1 MPDMRLRFL
10 FSLVL
15 PVLLVVSAS
24 LPQRTHAQDAPTSH
38 DDEARALFEAGR
50 VAYSDGRFEA
60 ALGHFRNSYELS
72 GRPRLLYNIGSA
84 ADKLRRDQQALEAF
98 EAYLAQ
104 VPDADNRNEVAARI
118 EVLRAQL
125 RAHPTTANATTG
137 VATPSEAAAAGTPAN
152 TGGAAVVGVGD
163 AGDRPR
169 DDDGSILSEWWFWT
183 LIGAA
188 IAGGVLIAVLAAT
201 SGDSTAELR
210 TGTEG
215 GVHFTLEMP

>member
-1 MPDMRLRFL
+1 MRLRFL
-10 FSLVL
+10 LSLVL
-15 PVLLVVSAS
+15 PVLLVVSAA
-24 LPQRTHAQDAPTSH
+24 LPERTRAQDAPSAH
-38 DDEARALFEAGR
+38 DAEARALFEAGR

-60 ALGHFRNSYELS
+60 ALTHFRNSYELS

-104 VPDADNRNEVAARI
+104 VPGADNRNEVAARI

-125 RAHPTTANATTG
+125 RAHPTTANPASS
-137 VATPSEAAAAGTPAN
+137 VATPREAAAAGAQQN
-152 TGGAAVVGVGD
+152 TGGAAVVTVGNRD
-163 AGDRPR
+163 GQPR
-169 DDDGSILSEWWFWT
+169 DGDGSILSEWWFWT

-210 TGTEG
+210 TGTGG
-215 GVHFTLEMP
+215 GVVFTLEMP

>member
-1 MPDMRLRFL
+1 MRLRYL
-10 FSLVL
+10 LSL
-15 PVLLVVSAS
+15 VLLVVSAA
-24 LPQRTHAQDAPTSH
+24 LPQLTQAQAAATSH

-50 VAYSDGRFEA
+50 VAYSDGRFDA
-60 ALGHFRNSYELS
+60 ALAHFRHSYELS

-104 VPDADNRNEVAARI
+104 VPDAENRNEVAARI
-118 EVLRAQL
+118 EVLRAQVT
-125 RAHPTTANATTG
+125 AHATTAQPSTR
-137 VATPSEAAAAGTPAN
+137 VATPREAATPSTRENAGEAT
-152 TGGAAVVGVGD
+152 AVRVGD
-163 AGDRPR
+163 GRGQPR
-169 DDDGSILSEWWFWT
+169 DDDGTILGEWWFWA

-188 IAGGVLIAVLAAT
+188 VAGGVLIAVLAAT

-215 GVHFTLEMP
+215 GVVFTLEMP

>member
-1 MPDMRLRFL
+1 MRPRFL
-10 FSLVL
+10 LSLVL
-15 PVLLVVSAS
+15 PVLLVLSVT
-24 LPQRTHAQDAPTSH
+24 LPQRTRAQDAPTSH

-60 ALGHFRNSYELS
+60 ALAHFRHSYELS

-118 EVLRAQL
+118 EVLRAQVI
-125 RAHPTTANATTG
+125 AHPTTTRPTG
-137 VATPSEAAAAGTPAN
+137 NVATPREAAAAGTQENA
-152 TGGAAVVGVGD
+152 GGAAVVRVGD
-163 AGDRPR
+163 EGGQPR
-169 DDDGSILSEWWFWT
+169 DDDGGSVLSEWWFWT

-188 IAGGVLIAVLAAT
+188 VAGGVLIAVLAAT
-201 SGDSTAELR
+201 SADSTAELR

-215 GVHFTLEMP
+215 GVVFTLEMP